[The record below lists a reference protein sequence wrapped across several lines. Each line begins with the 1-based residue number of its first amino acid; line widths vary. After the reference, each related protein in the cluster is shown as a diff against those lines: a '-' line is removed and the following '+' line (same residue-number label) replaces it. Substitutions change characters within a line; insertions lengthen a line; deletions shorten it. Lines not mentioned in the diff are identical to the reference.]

1 MVGTDEKPFNPY
13 EPVFPVVQ
21 IGSHQFKVSN
31 GDSIFT
37 ERLKFCDVND
47 KMLAYI
53 HVSSQGPGPR
63 SEEKH
68 KVLDHWS

>member
-1 MVGTDEKPFNPY
+1 MIACDYFCL
-13 EPVFPVVQ
+13 Q

-47 KMLAYI
+47 KVKIVLL
-53 HVSSQGPGPR
+53 VR
-63 SEEKH
+63 SDFC
-68 KVLDHWS
+68 VTCI

>member
-1 MVGTDEKPFNPY
+1 VIAFSC
-13 EPVFPVVQ
+13 FSLQ

-47 KMLAYI
+47 KVRATPRWLSLDRV
-53 HVSSQGPGPR
+53 VS
-63 SEEKH
+63 
-68 KVLDHWS
+68 

>member
-1 MVGTDEKPFNPY
+1 VIVCAYLFL
-13 EPVFPVVQ
+13 Q

-47 KMLAYI
+47 KVRDTLRATKILDYIMMLW
-53 HVSSQGPGPR
+53 V
-63 SEEKH
+63 
-68 KVLDHWS
+68 

>member
-1 MVGTDEKPFNPY
+1 MTACACFSL
-13 EPVFPVVQ
+13 Q

-47 KMLAYI
+47 KVRFALLVRPDFCVTCI
-53 HVSSQGPGPR
+53 
-63 SEEKH
+63 
-68 KVLDHWS
+68 

>member
-1 MVGTDEKPFNPY
+1 VTLGA
-13 EPVFPVVQ
+13 VACSCLQ

-47 KMLAYI
+47 KVMLTTS
-53 HVSSQGPGPR
+53 V
-63 SEEKH
+63 E
-68 KVLDHWS
+68 

>member
-1 MVGTDEKPFNPY
+1 LDLMRDCVCACFSL
-13 EPVFPVVQ
+13 Q

-47 KMLAYI
+47 KVKIALLVRPDWLVYI
-53 HVSSQGPGPR
+53 EAVAC
-63 SEEKH
+63 
-68 KVLDHWS
+68 VI